1 MTRAEA
7 IAIIENAI
15 PTADDAALQAAAQLL
30 RSTSDD
36 DLPRPLTP
44 AELAS
49 IEQAKEDFKAGRTFT
64 SAEAQAYIDT
74 ELAKRRAQRAAKV

>member
-7 IAIIENAI
+7 IAIIESAI
-15 PTADDAALQAAAQLL
+15 ATADDAALEAAAQLL

-49 IEQAKEDFKAGRTFT
+49 IEQAREDFRTGRTYT
-64 SAEAQAYIDT
+64 PEQLRASLDQA
-74 ELAKRRAQRAAKV
+74 LAARRATRAKV